1 MKAIVFGGAGFL
13 GSHVADALQDA
24 GHDVTIF
31 DINRSPYGR
40 AGQREIVGDILD
52 EAAVARA
59 VAGHDV
65 VYNFAGFADI
75 EAAHREPLA
84 TIRLNILG
92 NCIILEACRAAKV
105 RRFVFASTVYVYSQA
120 GSFYTA
126 SKQACEAYIENYR
139 RMFGLD
145 YTVLRYGS
153 LYGGRADERNGM
165 QRLLTQALR
174 ERRIVY
180 WGDGE
185 EVREYIHVDDA
196 AQCSVQILGPDFVNE
211 HVTITGQTPMKVRDL
226 LVMIREML
234 GNDVQV
240 EYRPANDSDPAGV
253 HYRVTP
259 YSFTPKIGRKL
270 VSTHYVDMGQGLLQ
284 CLETIHARIGPGAP
298 AIRLDA

>member
-24 GHDVTIF
+24 GYDVTIF
-31 DINRSPYGR
+31 DINRSRHRR
-40 AGQREIVGDILD
+40 ADQREIVGDILD
-52 EAAVARA
+52 EAAVGRA
-59 VAGHDV
+59 VAGNDV

-92 NCIILEACRAAKV
+92 NGIILEACRAAKV

-196 AQCSVQILGPDFVNE
+196 AQCSVQILGPAFVNE
-211 HVTITGQTPMKVRDL
+211 HVTIAGPTPMKVRDL

-240 EYRPANDSDPAGV
+240 EYRPLDDSDPAGV

-259 YSFTPKIGRKL
+259 YSFAPKIGRKL
-270 VSTHYVDMGQGLLQ
+270 ISTHYVDMGQGLLQ
-284 CLETIHARIGPGAP
+284 CLETIHAQIGPGAQ